1 LEFSILHMSS
11 QSLRE
16 LAMAL
21 PLEARMALDLP
32 ARREQEWHIMK
43 RIETRKLG
51 AFSFVE
57 LLIVVAIIAIL
68 AAMMLPA
75 LAKAKQKAQRISC
88 VNNLKQLGT
97 AYRLWAGD
105 NGDLLPAQ
113 QTVKKGG
120 WMDAGGPGA
129 AVAGGV
135 IGPSIGQVA
144 ASGVA
149 WNYKL
154 MQNELGQSPKV
165 VACPSDDRAAAPNF
179 KNGFTAQNV
188 SYFVNPGAADT
199 YPQSI
204 AGGDRNLGGM
214 AGDPAAP
221 DAGYGFSGATAGD
234 CAGSDVVMNTR
245 AATIVAVSGGNTA
258 SPNTTGNKVGWSL
271 KLHSAGAAAGA
282 GNILLGDGS
291 VQQASSASLELNWL
305 RNAADHGNW
314 SPAQQQYKKAV
325 PADVRF
331 CFP

>member
-1 LEFSILHMSS
+1 M
-11 QSLRE
+11 
-16 LAMAL
+16 
-21 PLEARMALDLP
+21 
-32 ARREQEWHIMK
+32 IMK
-43 RIETRKLG
+43 QIRKIKMG
-51 AFSFVE
+51 AFTLIE
-57 LLIVVAIIAIL
+57 LLVVIAIIAIL
-68 AAMMLPA
+68 ASMLLPA

-88 VNNLKQLGT
+88 VNNEKEIGT

-105 NGDLLPAQ
+105 NGDLVPAQ
-113 QTVKKGG
+113 QTAALNG
-120 WMDAGGPGA
+120 WKDYNATVTGLGTVQGPQATQSMNSSGA
-129 AVAGGV
+129 AY
-135 IGPSIGQVA
+135 
-144 ASGVA
+144 
-149 WNYKL
+149 NYYI

-271 KLHSAGAAAGA
+271 KLHSAGDAAGA